1 MVCKLGPQSLREHPS
16 EEQSHR
22 LTRELF
28 LTDPRVTQI
37 FRVRHAWLFISSER
51 LPSSIVEEAA
61 TTPKAA
67 DLLRPR
73 FRSWRQAAVC
83 PQRVEKQTPL
93 GSKNHFSSPK
103 ADMIVSQVFLF
114 LMSVVPPG
122 ACSSSEMSRSIAEEA
137 VAAPGPV
144 DLSAACVHR
153 LTSLTVCTTIRSTL
167 NELRVLLG
175 EMKGGS
181 SLAGATLDGSDRS
194 SSRS

>member
-22 LTRELF
+22 LTLELF
-28 LTDPRVTQI
+28 LTDPRVTQT
-37 FRVRHAWLFISSER
+37 FRVRRAWLFISSER

-103 ADMIVSQVFLF
+103 ADMIVSQVFF
-114 LMSVVPPG
+114 VFN
-122 ACSSSEMSRSIAEEA
+122 ER
-137 VAAPGPV
+137 
-144 DLSAACVHR
+144 R
-153 LTSLTVCTTIRSTL
+153 TSW
-167 NELRVLLG
+167 RVLLVRDVAVYRRRS
-175 EMKGGS
+175 GGRTGTGR
-181 SLAGATLDGSDRS
+181 LERGLRPPLDFLDGVYHHPLHVERVAGPARGDEGGFVTGWSNVGRI
-194 SSRS
+194 R